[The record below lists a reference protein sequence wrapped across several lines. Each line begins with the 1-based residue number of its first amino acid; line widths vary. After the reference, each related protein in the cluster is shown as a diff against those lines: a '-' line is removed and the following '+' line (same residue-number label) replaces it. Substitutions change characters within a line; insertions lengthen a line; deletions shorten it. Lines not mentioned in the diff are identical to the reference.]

1 MRRICSIFAVTFA
14 SLAMSPL
21 ASAGEISATVEPV
34 LANVSLSVGAFETL
48 ASYRIT
54 LTNSGTASA
63 LNRPRLVATTSVTGG
78 NVGAKATFK
87 TVTGAVCTTTN
98 DGTSIDC
105 TIGSLAPGAT
115 SAPFTVTFAAP
126 TSGTDITLAWQAVF
140 DSGAPPGN
148 SNGEVGSTAIIL
160 DPIDDNKVASD
171 VPAGFA
177 LTIFTGSANAVPN
190 DVDKAATKVT
200 VPVSANAT
208 TATITETP
216 FMLNCSNFKTCYESQ
231 VSIPDFLG
239 TYPTNLTS
247 FLTIILRQD
256 KSNIKNGTRIESVL
270 IDYVDDANV
279 LFPAIG
285 DCPSPTTPRFDS
297 VPCIAKRVYYK
308 NKRVQGWTTGLDGDF
323 EWTIL
328 NLKNGSF
335 KPQ

>member
-177 LTIFTGSANAVPN
+177 LTIFTGSANAVPSSS
-190 DVDKAATKVT
+190 DKAATKVA
-200 VPVSANAT
+200 VPAT
-208 TATITETP
+208 AVATPATITETT
-216 FMLNCSNFKTCYESQ
+216 FTLNCSNFKTCYESKISLPQ
-231 VSIPDFLG
+231 FVGSYPA
-239 TYPTNLTS
+239 TY
-247 FLTIILRQD
+247 LTITLRQD
-256 KSNIKNGTRIESVL
+256 NSNIKNGTRIESVL